1 MVHRSSVV
9 EQETVNFLVVG
20 SNPTDAVL
28 QLNYLV
34 DKQELRRPFRHWHI
48 RNGVESVSDM
58 IENNVF

>member
-1 MVHRSSVV
+1 MVHRSSAV
-9 EQETVNFLVVG
+9 EQWTVNPLVVG

-34 DKQELRRPFRHWHI
+34 DKQELRRPFRYWQS
-48 RNGVESVSDM
+48 RNGFESVSDM